1 MMLVFALLNLSLYF
15 TNDLV
20 LCVLLSFN
28 NNNNNNN
35 NIVLVTVYHVL
46 SWTDVTD
53 ERAAEI

>member
-28 NNNNNNN
+28 NNNNNN
-35 NIVLVTVYHVL
+35 IVLVTVYHVL